1 MSNKIKDVLAC
12 DQIHTLFHPILPVA
26 SGEPFGLE
34 ALSRGPAGSDLHS
47 PLQLFAAATEA
58 GVLQELERACIAS
71 AIRHFA
77 ALESDRRLFINVLPD
92 TLLSWPGFVTWFGEQ
107 LDSRGVDPHNVIVE
121 ITEHGGI
128 SHETDLARA
137 IRPLRRLGC
146 DVAIDDL
153 GAGSS
158 GLKTWSEIR
167 PEFVKVDRYF
177 VAGIERDPVRAEIL
191 RAVVDMA
198 RATGSHVVAEGIENP
213 EQHSL
218 VVELGVDYV
227 QGYLFGKPQS
237 VPRVDKTALALEL
250 AAPPIVADC
259 AEHIALQIPP
269 VPADASVMNVVEI
282 FRQHPQWRAL
292 AVVDETRPLG
302 LVRRDDLL
310 IRLSRP
316 LQPELFNRKPVAAVM
331 DEEAVLIDARTRLD
345 QVSRLV
351 TGQLEA
357 RHQDDFII
365 TRASDYLGLGRTID
379 LLRHITA
386 QQIQAAKQSNPLT
399 GLPGNRE
406 IQTQLGQ
413 LINRRRSFLAC
424 HIDLDN
430 FKAFNDT
437 YGYQCGDQVLMHVA
451 ATLTRHLRPRVDFV
465 GHIGGD
471 DFVVL
476 MRSQDWSLRL
486 MSLIE
491 DLAVSL
497 VSFHSAEHRAAGFI
511 KAQGRDGNLTEFPLL
526 SVSVAAVEVAAGP
539 GVTAESIAEDL
550 RRTKA
555 AAKSRPGCSC
565 MLSSGTRLID
575 LISNPA
581 NAASLALD
589 ETTTLIALQ

>member
-1 MSNKIKDVLAC
+1 M
-12 DQIHTLFHPILPVA
+12 
-26 SGEPFGLE
+26 
-34 ALSRGPAGSDLHS
+34 
-47 PLQLFAAATEA
+47 QLFSAATQA
-58 GVLQELERACIAS
+58 GVLQDLERACILS

-77 ALESDRRLFINVLPD
+77 ALDSERRLFLNVLPD
-92 TLLSWPGFVTWFGEQ
+92 TLLSWPGFVTWFGEV
-107 LDSRGVDPHNVIVE
+107 LDSNRVDPHNVIVE
-121 ITEHGGI
+121 LTEHGGM
-128 SHETDLARA
+128 SQETALARA

-191 RAVVDMA
+191 RSVVDMA
-198 RATGSHVVAEGIENP
+198 RATGSHVVAEGIENA
-213 EQHSL
+213 EQYAL
-218 VVELGVDYV
+218 VMELGVDYV
-227 QGYLFGKPQS
+227 QGFLFGKPQS
-237 VPRVDKTALALEL
+237 VPRIESNVLAPDLT
-250 AAPPIVADC
+250 APPSVADC
-259 AEHIALQIPP
+259 AEHLALQIPP
-269 VPADASVMNVVEI
+269 VPAEASVMTVVEI
-282 FRQHPQWRAL
+282 FREHPEWRAL

-316 LQPELFNRKPVAAVM
+316 LQPELLNRKAVTTVM

-386 QQIQAAKQSNPLT
+386 QQIQVAKQSNPLT

-406 IQTQLGQ
+406 VQTQLGQ

-424 HIDLDN
+424 HVDLDN
-430 FKAFNDT
+430 FKPFNDT

-451 ATLTRHLRPRVDFV
+451 ATITRHLRPRVDFV

-471 DFVVL
+471 DFVL
-476 MRSQDWSLRL
+476 LLRSQDWSLRL
-486 MSLIE
+486 TSLIE

-497 VSFHSAEHRAAGFI
+497 VSFHSAEHRSAGFI
-511 KAQGRDGNLTEFPLL
+511 MAHGRDGNLTEFPLL

-555 AAKSRPGCSC
+555 AAKSRTGCSC

-575 LISNPA
+575 LLSNPA
-581 NAASLALD
+581 NVTSLPLD
-589 ETTTLIALQ
+589 ETTTLVALQ